1 MATTSMIRQTI
12 DRYLRAYEERDFVTC
27 AAMFAD
33 DAVFEDPV
41 GGRRF
46 DGIDQ
51 IRTFLNSAP
60 PEITIKA
67 YLHKVVECGKDAM
80 FHYAMEITGWRD
92 RPVSIE
98 VFETIAI
105 NDAGQ
110 ITSLRAFWNEESID
124 DR

>member
-1 MATTSMIRQTI
+1 MGTTSTIRQII
-12 DRYLRAYEERDFVTC
+12 DRYLRAYEERDFATC
-27 AAMFAD
+27 GAMFAE

-51 IRTFLNSAP
+51 IRVFLHGAP

-67 YLHKVVECGKDAM
+67 DLHKVVECGSDAM
-80 FHYAMEITGWRD
+80 FHYEMEITGWREN
-92 RPVSIE
+92 PISIE

-105 NDAGQ
+105 DEAGK
-110 ITSLRAFWNEESID
+110 IKSLRAFWNEDSIV

>member
-1 MATTSMIRQTI
+1 MGTTSTIRQII

-51 IRTFLNSAP
+51 IRAFLHSAP
-60 PEITIKA
+60 PEITITA
-67 YLHKVVECGKDAM
+67 DLFKVVECGSDAM

-92 RPVSIE
+92 TPISIE
-98 VFETIAI
+98 VFETIAM
-105 NDAGQ
+105 DEAGQ
-110 ITSLRAFWNEESID
+110 IKSLRAFWNEDSIIH
-124 DR
+124 R